1 MLTPRFGSLQH
12 RSSLRLAVI
21 TCIGSR
27 RGNKWI
33 SKPSFRVD
41 ALKKIFN
48 QDLKIQDLKPPMVEN
63 KATAQ
68 SEDISSTASSEGKRE
83 LFDCDNSLTIRGM
96 LAMGSFNAVFWTHYL
111 ATSVLFNE
119 SKVQVQG
126 KLISLASGEPFWGFL
141 GIGGTAL
148 ILYATHQFATHSV
161 RRAYLTADKQ
171 RIGFQMNNIL
181 GNAGRTLE
189 VKLGLAKVIDNT
201 GPLASSYIPVKI
213 VGASL
218 NIILDDKGNFH
229 HDKELLVILDKY
241 KDGYIQPREERIGKF
256 QRSQSN
262 KQNPRSNTSTTNNDN
277 ERQ

>member
-1 MLTPRFGSLQH
+1 
-12 RSSLRLAVI
+12 
-21 TCIGSR
+21 
-27 RGNKWI
+27 
-33 SKPSFRVD
+33 
-41 ALKKIFN
+41 LKKIFN
-48 QDLKIQDLKPPMVEN
+48 QDLKIQDLKPPIVEN
-63 KATAQ
+63 KATAL
-68 SEDISSTASSEGKRE
+68 SEDISSTASSVGKRE